1 MIRFFILFLLC
12 VGAGNTFANSFT
24 FNILGYTYQDSN
36 RVNIE
41 RIYQTVLDKSTYLG
55 EKLNTEKGYPKIRKS
70 TNKTGVFLLSVLLLY
85 AFAGVR
91 LMFSHQFAG
100 SLDILKNLRN
110 HNKGQTESDSISLL
124 SFYGLFLLT
133 LGYASY
139 NYLVSYQFM
148 LKGLPMLAGII
159 LCCSAVTVL
168 FILKVFLVWL
178 IAWCFDKKQVFVQYF
193 QKVTIIYKVTAIV
206 LFPLSILFLLS
217 TGTLSTLILKVT
229 IGILMTT
236 VLMRYVLNFAY
247 IKKLLSVHFFHFLL
261 YLCAFEIIPLM
272 LLLKWL
278 S

>member
-1 MIRFFILFLLC
+1 MIRFCILFLLC
-12 VGAGNTFANSFT
+12 FGIGNTFANSFT
-24 FNILGYTYQDSN
+24 FNILGHTFEDSSHINLETTYQS
-36 RVNIE
+36 
-41 RIYQTVLDKSTYLG
+41 LLAKSTYLG
-55 EKLNTEKGYPKIRKS
+55 DRQNPEKGFPKIRKTS
-70 TNKTGVFLLSVLLLY
+70 NKTGVFLLSVLLLY
-85 AFAGVR
+85 AFAGIR

-110 HNKGQTESDSISLL
+110 HNKGQTEADSISLL

-139 NYLVSYQFM
+139 NYLAGYQSI

-193 QKVTIIYKVTAIV
+193 QKVTLIYKVAAIV

-217 TGTLSTLILKVT
+217 SGSLSIWVLKLTLAILITTL
-229 IGILMTT
+229 
-236 VLMRYVLNFAY
+236 LMRYVLNLAH
-247 IKKLLSVHFFHFLL
+247 IKKLLSVHFFHFFL

>member
-36 RVNIE
+36 QVNIE
-41 RIYQTVLDKSTYLG
+41 RIYQTVLDKSIYLG

-124 SFYGLFLLT
+124 SFYGLFSAHFRICKLQLFGKLPIYVKRFT
-133 LGYASY
+133 HVSGHYIMLFSSY
-139 NYLVSYQFM
+139 
-148 LKGLPMLAGII
+148 GII
-159 LCCSAVTVL
+159 HTKGFLSMVDCLVL
-168 FILKVFLVWL
+168 
-178 IAWCFDKKQVFVQYF
+178 
-193 QKVTIIYKVTAIV
+193 
-206 LFPLSILFLLS
+206 
-217 TGTLSTLILKVT
+217 
-229 IGILMTT
+229 
-236 VLMRYVLNFAY
+236 
-247 IKKLLSVHFFHFLL
+247 
-261 YLCAFEIIPLM
+261 
-272 LLLKWL
+272 
-278 S
+278 